1 MGICTKANNKST
13 EPYLISK
20 KETVFFFFYIS
31 IAGRNKT
38 FLDTFGYFDGTSVH
52 SKFLI
57 DLIL

>member
-20 KETVFFFFYIS
+20 KDTIFYIYII

-38 FLDTFGYFDGTSVH
+38 FIDTFGYFDGTSVH